1 MIDDKMYIYWQ
12 DKMKV
17 LQFALGEDQSGG
29 SLATRLIVEDLGTD
43 EYLLPQYI
51 LCKIYAGMIKSL
63 RR

>member
-1 MIDDKMYIYWQ
+1 MIDDKLYIYWQ
-12 DKMKV
+12 EKMKV

-43 EYLLPQYI
+43 AHLWPQYI